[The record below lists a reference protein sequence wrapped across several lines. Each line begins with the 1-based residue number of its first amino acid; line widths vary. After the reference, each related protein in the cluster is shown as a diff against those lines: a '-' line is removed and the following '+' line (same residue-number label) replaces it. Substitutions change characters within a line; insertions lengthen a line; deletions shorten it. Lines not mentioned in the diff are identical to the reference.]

1 MNVKEL
7 IASQPAEAI
16 AAILLDKFRNQPD
29 DRDAR
34 ERAIKRLIRF
44 IEGLDGIEPV
54 DSGHLILGIF
64 HVDEDGDFLDPCL
77 YCKEELEV
85 GCRADSELAGLEDIE
100 ELTEEEIERLAHIRD
115 FPESYAF
122 EFSPRNEILGYE
134 IDARNACDVGAAE
147 LCAAVIWE
155 MTFYGFEEA
164 KVEAERQKLD
174 EALREAEEICKLPEE
189 EQGKHFIPAEEVFA
203 ELGLPK
209 QSEEEK
215 QELHRKLCREVLT
228 NNLRTYQALQKYAT
242 EI

>member
-1 MNVKEL
+1 MARKISGSL
-7 IASQPAEAI
+7 SAKAFLWIA
-16 AAILLDKFRNQPD
+16 
-29 DRDAR
+29 
-34 ERAIKRLIRF
+34 
-44 IEGLDGIEPV
+44 GL
-54 DSGHLILGIF
+54 LILCSLLIYGI
-64 HVDEDGDFLDPCL
+64 VMRFLPQS
-77 YCKEELEV
+77 YTV
-85 GCRADSELAGLEDIE
+85 VASGRV
-100 ELTEEEIERLAHIRD
+100 EEEIERLAHIRD

-122 EFSPRNEILGYE
+122 EFSPWNEILGYE

-215 QELHRKLCREVLT
+215 QELHRKFCREVLT
-228 NNLRTYQALQKYAT
+228 NNLRTYQALQKYVV